1 MRRQYVGRSD
11 AMVRS
16 AEGEQGFWPS
26 YADMMSAV
34 ALILFFLML
43 LSYISNMIT
52 GNNLKNTESQLEETR
67 IQLADR
73 EQELSDLEQA
83 LIVTMKQVD
92 DAKADLQ
99 QLTVNLDEV
108 KLTLAAKEE
117 DLAAQDKLL
126 QDQKALLSEQEQ
138 QLSSQK
144 QQLSSQQEQLSSQQQ
159 RITEQEEYLAA
170 ATDELLEMR
179 GQMQTIAVLRLSILE
194 QIRDSVVAVMGDA
207 SKVRIGENGNILLS
221 EGVFFDVGSAAV
233 KTAAVPTL
241 NQLIEVFSQFLADPE
256 NVRYVDSIVI
266 SGHTDSTGS
275 DDTNRTLSTQRANA
289 VLGYLLENGG
299 GKLQQYASYFC
310 AAGYGETRPV
320 ATNDTEEGRA
330 QNRRIEISIIL
341 KDDSI
346 MDIVDT
352 YLNIDLPAEAENRM
366 AEADA

>member
-1 MRRQYVGRSD
+1 MKR
-11 AMVRS
+11 VRS
-16 AEGEQGFWPS
+16 GGTAGLVASSEGEQGFWPS

-67 IQLADR
+67 IQLAAR

-366 AEADA
+366 AEAGA